1 MISVIATART
11 TTINLKSSVRTF
23 HNTDDY
29 NKNNKNK
36 NVVILLIEKN
46 YHYNTLKS
54 ILCIVLAVV
63 RHKNGIG
70 RGKCKTNQCCNY
82 CQIYKKEYVHNIAHT
97 G

>member
-11 TTINLKSSVRTF
+11 TTINLKNYVRIF

-29 NKNNKNK
+29 NQNNKNK

-46 YHYNTLKS
+46 YNTLKS

-70 RGKCKTNQCCNY
+70 RGKCKTNCCCSY
-82 CQIYKKEYVHNIAHT
+82 CQIYKKTYVHNIAHT

>member
-11 TTINLKSSVRTF
+11 TTINLKNYARTF
-23 HNTDDY
+23 HNNDDY
-29 NKNNKNK
+29 NQNKKNENA
-36 NVVILLIEKN
+36 VILSIEKI

-70 RGKCKTNQCCNY
+70 RGKCKTNCCCSY
-82 CQIYKKEYVHNIAHT
+82 CQIYKKAYVHNIALT